1 MNFKDLCYNPLPNGL
16 FSGRALTAL
25 NNTRTIC
32 DTIINWQPSDTLQ
45 VRTNEINNIIL
56 NSFGALELQIWQNH
70 IANLPQ
76 YISLE
81 ETRDYL
87 WIDNP
92 EQMLKLLE
100 EIYTRLGIAPPAN
113 VMNQSKVKVMT
124 IHGAKGLSA
133 KVVFIPGLEENML
146 PGVKR
151 IPYNG
156 LVLEA
161 ARMFY
166 VSITRA
172 KSACIVSYA
181 NYRLVNGTNTRQTPS
196 RFLRN
201 LNGQFAQTTDGFDD
215 FGADL
220 IVASCNNL

>member
-1 MNFKDLCYNPLPNGL
+1 LPNGL
-16 FSGRALTAL
+16 FNGRALTAL
-25 NNTRTIC
+25 NNTRLIC
-32 DTIINWQPSDTLQ
+32 SAIINWQPSDTLQ

-56 NSFGALELQIWQNH
+56 NSFGAPDLQIWQDQ
-70 IANLPQ
+70 IVNLPQ
-76 YISLE
+76 DITLE
-81 ETRDYL
+81 ELRDYL

-92 EQMLKLLE
+92 EQMSKLLE
-100 EIYTRLGIAPPAN
+100 TIYARLGIIPPAN
-113 VMNQSKVKVMT
+113 VLHQPKVKVMT

-161 ARMFY
+161 ARMLY

-172 KSACIVSYA
+172 KSACVISYA
-181 NYRLVNGTNTRQTPS
+181 NYRLVNGTNTRQIPS

-201 LNGQFAQTTDGFDD
+201 LNGRFMQRTDGLDD
-215 FGADL
+215 READL
-220 IVASCNNL
+220 VIASCNNL

>member
-1 MNFKDLCYNPLPNGL
+1 MLT
-16 FSGRALTAL
+16 GRALTAL

-32 DTIINWQPSDTLQ
+32 NTTINWQPSDTLQ
-45 VRTNEINNIIL
+45 LRTNEINNIIL
-56 NSFGALELQIWQNH
+56 NSFGAPDLQIWQNQ
-70 IANLPQ
+70 IVNLPQ
-76 YISLE
+76 DITLE
-81 ETRDYL
+81 ELRDYL

-92 EQMLKLLE
+92 EQMSKLLDT
-100 EIYTRLGIAPPAN
+100 IYTRLGIAHPMN
-113 VMNQSKVKVMT
+113 GTNQSKVKVMT

-133 KVVFIPGLEENML
+133 KAVFIPGLEENML

-161 ARMFY
+161 ARMLY

-172 KSACIVSYA
+172 KSACVVSYA
-181 NYRLVNGTNTRQTPS
+181 NYRLINGANTRQTPS

-201 LNGQFAQTTDGFDD
+201 LNRQFVQRTDGFNDLE
-215 FGADL
+215 ADQ